1 MSFDEWMLPAAGAV
15 LTLILLAVTALW
27 LRVRALADTDALERI
42 LEHHRMLQSQDRA
55 EQLGELERRVNY
67 EFAVVRETLERRL
80 GEVHA
85 DQIRNLGA
93 IAEQLTGTLGNHQ
106 GRFEQRQS
114 EALTALQMSMAQGFE
129 AAQRQIG
136 SHLEQSRQHLGQR
149 MEALTTSTDSK
160 LKEISGQVEQ
170 RLAAGFEKTTA
181 TFTDIVKR
189 LALIDD
195 AQKKI
200 TELSG
205 NVVSLQEVLADKRS
219 RGAFGEVQLNA
230 LVRNMLPESG
240 FSLQYTLSNGRI
252 ADCVL
257 FLPEPTGNVAIDSKF
272 PLESYQRMT
281 TLELGEI
288 ERAAAQRTFKADIR
302 KHIQDIASRYI
313 VPGET
318 ADGAV
323 MFLPAE
329 AVFAEIQA
337 HHSDLVQSAHDA
349 RVWMASPTTLMAI
362 LNTARAVLKD
372 EATRAQVNIIQQHLG
387 TLAKDFERFQ
397 QRMDNLS
404 KHIKQAGRDV
414 EEAHISARKIS
425 ARFEKI
431 ERVELDNEEPDSLL
445 DGPDKDAAEN
455 NATGPAGPPTS

>member
-1 MSFDEWMLPAAGAV
+1 M
-15 LTLILLAVTALW
+15 ILLLVITIW
-27 LRVRALADTDALERI
+27 IRVRGWSDNVASEQA

-55 EQLGELERRVNY
+55 EQLGEVERRLNY

-85 DQIRNLGA
+85 DQVRNLGA
-93 IAEQLTGTLGNHQ
+93 IAEQLTGTLGSHQ

-114 EALTALQMSMAQGFE
+114 EALGALQASMAQGFE

-136 SHLEQSRQHLGQR
+136 GHLEQSRQHLGQR
-149 MEALTTSTDSK
+149 MEALTNNTDTR

-170 RLAAGFEKTTA
+170 RLADGFEKTTA

-219 RGAFGEVQLNA
+219 RGAFGEVQLSA
-230 LVRNMLPESG
+230 LVRNMLPETG
-240 FSLQYTLSNGRI
+240 FALQHTLSNGRI

-257 FLPEPTGNVAIDSKF
+257 FLPDPTGNVAIDSKF

-281 TLELGEI
+281 TLGLSDL
-288 ERAAAQRTFKADIR
+288 ERLAAQRTFKADIR

-313 VPGET
+313 VPDET

-337 HHSDLVQSAHDA
+337 HHPDLVQTAHDA

-372 EATRAQVNIIQQHLG
+372 EATRAQVNIIQRHLG

-414 EEAHISARKIS
+414 EEAHVSAQKIS
-425 ARFEKI
+425 ARFGKI
-431 ERVELDNEEPDSLL
+431 ERVEFDKEEPDTVL
-445 DGPDKDAAEN
+445 D
-455 NATGPAGPPTS
+455 TPAKQEPPVA

>member
-1 MSFDEWMLPAAGAV
+1 MLPAAGAV
-15 LTLILLAVTALW
+15 LVLVLLVVTAIW
-27 LRVRALADTDALERI
+27 LRVRTLTDVGALDRALEN
-42 LEHHRMLQSQDRA
+42 HRMLQSQDHA
-55 EQLGELERRVNY
+55 EHLGELERRVNY

-85 DQIRNLGA
+85 DQIRNLA
-93 IAEQLTGTLGNHQ
+93 TIAEQLTGTLGNHQ
-106 GRFEQRQS
+106 SHFEQRQS
-114 EALTALQMSMAQGFE
+114 EALTALQISMAQGLE

-136 SHLEQSRQHLGQR
+136 SHLEQSRLHLGQR
-149 MEALTTSTDSK
+149 MEALTTNTDSK

-230 LVRNMLPESG
+230 LVRNMLPETG
-240 FSLQYTLSNGRI
+240 FGLQHTLSNGRI

-281 TLELGEI
+281 TLGLHEV
-288 ERAAAQRTFKADIR
+288 ERTAAQRTFKADIR

-337 HHSDLVQSAHDA
+337 HHPDLVQSAHDA

-372 EATRAQVNIIQQHLG
+372 EATRAQVNIIQQHLS

-431 ERVELDNEEPDSLL
+431 ERVELDSEEPDAVADASAR
-445 DGPDKDAAEN
+445 DAPDPRASPSD
-455 NATGPAGPPTS
+455 